1 MEIVS
6 LYMTI
11 WPFSTR
17 LNLTEPEKKQLEDFP
32 MPIIAD
38 EIHIRVKEKEKSK
51 ESAAKKTNQLAEKK
65 RTWQEMA
72 WIAAKALGVL
82 LVFIFLL
89 PLLFL
94 IYCLLRIAL
103 SKNNSS
109 KADHVYRAAL
119 YRFHMAGLE
128 REGETPLEYAQ
139 QKVDP
144 ATSAGF
150 ESFMHLYL
158 RLKYSKG
165 TLQEGDAEHLNRF
178 NKNIGSSI
186 HKKFGFSKTALNYLN
201 VLRASRYIQ
210 PPQKFDYE
218 NQSL

>member
-1 MEIVS
+1 VI
-6 LYMTI
+6 
-11 WPFSTR
+11 
-17 LNLTEPEKKQLEDFP
+17 
-32 MPIIAD
+32 
-38 EIHIRVKEKEKSK
+38 
-51 ESAAKKTNQLAEKK
+51 
-65 RTWQEMA
+65 
-72 WIAAKALGVL
+72 GGL

-94 IYCLLRIAL
+94 IYCLLRITL
-103 SKNNSS
+103 SKSTTS

-128 REGETPLEYAQ
+128 REAETPLEYAQ

-158 RLKYSKG
+158 RLKYSNG
-165 TLQEGDAEHLNRF
+165 EVQDGDVEQVNRF

-186 HKKFGFSKTALNYLN
+186 DKKFGFINTTLNYFN